1 MKAVLAPAL
10 ASRALKVRSWAGMN
24 LLGGGDGAALADPV
38 RAQSKLESK
47 GRLLEEILGYP
58 VEAPIRIE
66 DVRDMGEWKT
76 AWDHIVFEGFL
87 GVRMKLQFIWEG
99 CDSALA
105 APLLLDLI
113 RLLALALE
121 RGHRGVLP
129 DLAFFFK
136 DPAGTCEHA
145 LHRQYEML
153 ERWVL
158 QEVAA

>member
-1 MKAVLAPAL
+1 
-10 ASRALKVRSWAGMN
+10 
-24 LLGGGDGAALADPV
+24 
-38 RAQSKLESK
+38 
-47 GRLLEEILGYP
+47 
-58 VEAPIRIE
+58 
-66 DVRDMGEWKT
+66 MGEWKT

-87 GVRMKLQFIWEG
+87 GVRMKLQFTWEG

-121 RGHRGVLP
+121 RGERGVLSE
-129 DLAFFFK
+129 LAFFFK
-136 DPAGTCEHA
+136 DPAGTREHA

-158 QEVAA
+158 QKVAA